1 VKLRSQTNGKAHR
14 HDAERAVQWERAAL
28 GVLLETPEM
37 WTQIDN
43 LSGEDFLLSDHRIFF
58 QTISDLHHRN
68 SDAEIVAVIAELG
81 DTVTADFVTALID
94 GCVRPNFAALVEV
107 SD

>member
-43 LSGEDFLLSDHRIFF
+43 LSGEVEKFF
-58 QTISDLHHRN
+58 KPSRTF
-68 SDAEIVAVIAELG
+68 
-81 DTVTADFVTALID
+81 TTAIPTPI
-94 GCVRPNFAALVEV
+94 
-107 SD
+107 